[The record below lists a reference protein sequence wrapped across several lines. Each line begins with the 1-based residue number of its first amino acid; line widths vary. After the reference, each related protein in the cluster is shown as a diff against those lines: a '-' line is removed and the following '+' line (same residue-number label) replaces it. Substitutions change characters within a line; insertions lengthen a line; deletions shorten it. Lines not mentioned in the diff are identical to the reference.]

1 MPIRKLKQL
10 PDEFYIFWNTE
21 KKILLDKK
29 NEKIQNFVT
38 NIDEMLFY
46 KSVKNATRIKK
57 KNLSSKPSNEYLNL
71 YKSKNPSTKSLPSI
85 IGLTKSNSNF
95 KYETYSLKSQFSQNE
110 KDLNNYLSNSPYI
123 DEDEIE
129 GQNIH
134 RDDNK
139 EIHYISFNLLLKKI
153 AFDKIFEFSEINKND
168 VVLGLVQQY
177 SSFITTETL
186 VDKITEA
193 INYYF
198 EKQNVIAFNLISLL
212 NMIVIKHFNKE
223 IRYNTNIKNTL
234 LDKYLLYIQNEQI
247 NSHFK
252 EIFDEIIIILES
264 DDEEEINASLLNL
277 SNRKRRNIVIT
288 RSIKKKVSISSCF
301 MNPINNKLMDWKP
314 REIAKELTYITTNMI
329 NKIDETELLYHN
341 FNSSSKKIQSP
352 NIVSLI
358 ERFDKLSY
366 FLIEEIL
373 SYDKKK
379 YRAAMIEKFI
389 QVANELDK
397 LRNYNDCMNIKSCL
411 NHFIIK
417 NLRKTWKKVDHE
429 YIEMFNNLNKKYSFE
444 KNFSNLRNEL
454 KKCQQSNLSYIP
466 YFGLVLKD
474 ICFTEEGCKYLNR
487 EKLINVEKIKKI
499 QGIIENFFQFKQN
512 SLFMRHILGLEI
524 LSELEPK
531 DEKELEKIAN
541 CIEPVFT
548 LAKKKITV
556 KRMTKTDIALIN
568 KNKNNFIINSSLCR
582 SKRNSY
588 DTEDTSMRYDD
599 EDDGYEG
606 DYDTISTIIEKNKY
620 IFNNPSKNKL
630 FLLQSDRKE
639 TK

>member
-46 KSVKNATRIKK
+46 KSVKNSTRIKK

-71 YKSKNPSTKSLPSI
+71 YKSNNQSTKSLPSI
-85 IGLTKSNSNF
+85 MGLSKSNSNF

-153 AFDKIFEFSEINKND
+153 AFDKNFEFSEINKND

-186 VDKITEA
+186 VEKITEA

-198 EKQNVIAFNLISLL
+198 VKQNVIAFNLISLL

-288 RSIKKKVSISSCF
+288 RSIKEKVSSCF

-341 FNSSSKKIQSP
+341 FNSTSKKIQSP

-474 ICFTEEGCKYLNR
+474 ISFTEEGCKYLNR

-620 IFNNPSKNKL
+620 IFNNPSKSKL